1 MRTLFCNIFSSLQ
14 YLVFSKISYKYNQK
28 HLIGEIIMPFSL
40 QEIILLQEN
49 TTSLCTEALVFS
61 VYIRVFPKDAK
72 MHSVLKETMV

>member
-1 MRTLFCNIFSSLQ
+1 
-14 YLVFSKISYKYNQK
+14 
-28 HLIGEIIMPFSL
+28 MPFSL